1 MMHQST
7 DKIKRIFIY
16 ILIFLFASTIFNFQI
31 LNSFGDGNKS
41 ISLKELEKYN
51 LNEEISEFTL
61 LINDNYSEHYAD
73 ACDIKN
79 YSSKFVN
86 PTELATLSLK
96 HFLEKYQFLKQVI

>member
-1 MMHQST
+1 MNYL
-7 DKIKRIFIY
+7 D
-16 ILIFLFASTIFNFQI
+16 
-31 LNSFGDGNKS
+31 
-41 ISLKELEKYN
+41 KYN

-96 HFLEKYQFLKQVI
+96 HFLEKFPIPEGSIHTAQEVEILKA

>member
-1 MMHQST
+1 MNYL
-7 DKIKRIFIY
+7 D
-16 ILIFLFASTIFNFQI
+16 
-31 LNSFGDGNKS
+31 
-41 ISLKELEKYN
+41 KYN

-61 LINDNYSEHYAD
+61 LINDNYSEHYAN

-96 HFLEKYQFLKQVI
+96 HFLKKFPIPEGSIHTAQEVEIFKSIGYKGVNLFKAYNHYNRVLRVKI